1 MVDLCFF
8 QRLKYERPA
17 FVENETIAVE
27 QDDVS
32 ASGRAGEPDDSLS
45 YMDHMPAAI
54 LVEAHQFVTTE
65 PDSEGS

>member
-1 MVDLCFF
+1 
-8 QRLKYERPA
+8 
-17 FVENETIAVE
+17 VE